1 MKRNKLFLAN
11 GIIHL
16 SGYLPL
22 FYSLYSNKQ
31 ESSEQIKE
39 SFFNA
44 LYYAYI
50 PMQTIAIT
58 LPLVYYLFKK
68 HKDNKLENRVS

>member
-39 SFFNA
+39 SNSVVTRKEWTRNA
-44 LYYAYI
+44 ISKQA
-50 PMQTIAIT
+50 
-58 LPLVYYLFKK
+58 KR
-68 HKDNKLENRVS
+68 KLEQWTKKKNLK